1 MLRIAMDSAGDMPDG
16 WAETYDIQVIPIN
29 IHFGERMYLQGV
41 DLSNADFYRMADES
55 GVIPQTSQPT
65 PQQFIDFY
73 RKVARAGDLIL
84 SLHVTGKLSGTFD
97 SAVMAARELA
107 GELEKVSI
115 TLQMKVGEE
124 DKLFGSVTGQ
134 MIADALK
141 EKGFEIDKRH
151 IDLEEPI
158 KALGIY
164 TVNIKL
170 PHSVTG
176 KVKVWVVRE

>member
-1 MLRIAMDSAGDMPDG
+1 MKVILRKEMEKLGPVGTVVDVKDGYARNFLIPKGIAYPASEGSMRAL
-16 WAETYDIQVIPIN
+16 AEEKKQAEQRLVK
-29 IHFGERMYLQGV
+29 EQ
-41 DLSNADFYRMADES
+41 
-55 GVIPQTSQPT
+55 
-65 PQQFIDFY
+65 
-73 RKVARAGDLIL
+73 RAGE
-84 SLHVTGKLSGTFD
+84 K
-97 SAVMAARELA
+97 LA
-107 GELEKVSI
+107 GELDKVSV

-141 EKGFEIDKRH
+141 EKGFEIDKRQ

-164 TVNIKL
+164 TVNAKL
-170 PHSVTG
+170 AHGVTG